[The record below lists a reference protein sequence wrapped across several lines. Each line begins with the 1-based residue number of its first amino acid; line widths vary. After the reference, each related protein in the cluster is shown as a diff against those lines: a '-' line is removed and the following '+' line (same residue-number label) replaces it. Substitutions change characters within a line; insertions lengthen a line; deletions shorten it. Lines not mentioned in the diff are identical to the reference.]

1 MIFFRLWNK
10 KRRTWRLSEDTHK
23 FLGWRPS
30 LRSFGE
36 ASTNNFPRAGI
47 AEPSLSSN
55 VSLDIPGDCA
65 VCTYVRG
72 GNGLKH
78 GKQFTIFLLHI
89 RKVKYM
95 TLIVQRLGRKD
106 ANLFPVF
113 AFRMLPSSADMRHV
127 PRSEGQECW
136 AALVECA
143 DACIVLPPTRPV
155 CHPWPWQPGEMGSRN
170 VPQTGR
176 SRGCYSGNRVDHN
189 CICRYM
195 TEMVDSWC

>member
-1 MIFFRLWNK
+1 MKIRMSFWDDAFHCGASERL
-10 KRRTWRLSEDTHK
+10 LPIH
-23 FLGWRPS
+23 
-30 LRSFGE
+30 
-36 ASTNNFPRAGI
+36 NFPRAGI

-127 PRSEGQECW
+127 PRSEGQE
-136 AALVECA
+136 
-143 DACIVLPPTRPV
+143 
-155 CHPWPWQPGEMGSRN
+155 S
-170 VPQTGR
+170 
-176 SRGCYSGNRVDHN
+176 
-189 CICRYM
+189 
-195 TEMVDSWC
+195 